1 VRIPSCAVFVERM
14 MHTFLEVTCINGHA
28 GCMADAINTD
38 QSQLV
43 NVKSR
48 GSHNILSF
56 KQWFSC

>member
-1 VRIPSCAVFVERM
+1 